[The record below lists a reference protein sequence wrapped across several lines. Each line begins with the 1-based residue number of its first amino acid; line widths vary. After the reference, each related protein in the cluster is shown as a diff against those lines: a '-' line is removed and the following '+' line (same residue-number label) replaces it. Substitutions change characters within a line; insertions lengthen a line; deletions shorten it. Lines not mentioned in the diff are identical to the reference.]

1 MENVV
6 FQSVVH
12 CVAMVRLE
20 GKGKGKGKGKKG
32 KDGDASA
39 AKAKTGGAIQ
49 ESAAFD
55 KKMTIFCVEK
65 RRRGRRCPYETH
77 NFEDESD
84 YFRRSCGPLHL
95 TSTFWV
101 FVVSLEKNRIS
112 VRSQFS

>member
-55 KKMTIFCVEK
+55 KNDNFLC
-65 RRRGRRCPYETH
+65 GETKAG
-77 NFEDESD
+77 SAL
-84 YFRRSCGPLHL
+84 PLRNAQL
-95 TSTFWV
+95 
-101 FVVSLEKNRIS
+101 
-112 VRSQFS
+112 